1 MAHKGRHLSMGYDAK
16 NLPSYSELPVK
27 AGAPAGSAWGL
38 FGDDDQLGTLNLLTA
53 ERVVEAA
60 KLVRKG
66 AVFPMNLSIDQPDP
80 PLFGRGA
87 PKQNFVVGEVHR
99 DDSLD
104 NFWPQASS
112 QWDSLRHILH
122 PREGF
127 YNGVTAEEV
136 VAGGGKLGIENMARR
151 GIAGR
156 GVLLDVA
163 RHLERAGERLDYTT
177 ASVITKDMLDGC
189 AKAQGVEVRTGDV
202 LLVRTGWLTWYLNEA
217 TAEQREYMAGDAMT
231 QLRAPGIG
239 PDEEMAA
246 YLWDLH
252 VAAVAGDNPSLQA
265 WPPGPESGG
274 FMHFRLIPLFGMP
287 IGELWWLDDL
297 ANDCAADSVYEFLLT
312 SAPLSVPGGV
322 GSPPNALAIK

>member
-1 MAHKGRHLSMGYDAK
+1 MTTQIA

-27 AGAPAGSAWGL
+27 PGAPQGSAWGL
-38 FGDDDQLGTLNLLTA
+38 FGDDDQLGCLNLLTP
-53 ERVVEAA
+53 ERVVAGA

-66 AVFPMNLSIDQPDP
+66 AVFPLNLSIDQPNP

-87 PKQNFVVGEVHR
+87 PRVEFVTGEVHR
-99 DDSLD
+99 DDYLD

-122 PREGF
+122 PRDGF
-127 YNGVTAEEV
+127 YNGVKANEIV
-136 VAGGGKLGIENMARR
+136 VGGGKLGIENIARR

-163 RHLERAGERLDYTT
+163 RHLEKSGAPLDYTT
-177 ASVITKDMLDGC
+177 ATVITKDVLSNC
-189 AKAQGVEVRTGDV
+189 AKQQQAIVETGDIMII
-202 LLVRTGWLTWYLNEA
+202 RTGWLRWYLEEA
-217 TAEQREYMAGDAMT
+217 TAEQKQELAGDPMT
-231 QLRAPGIG
+231 NLRFPGIG
-239 PDEEMAA
+239 PDEEMAS

-252 VAAVAGDNPSLQA
+252 IAAVAADNPALEA

-274 FMHFRLIPLFGMP
+274 FLHFRLIPLLGMN
-287 IGELWWLDDL
+287 IGEFWYLEDL
-297 ANDCAADSVYEFLLT
+297 AADCAQDGVYEFMFT
-312 SAPLSVPGGV
+312 SAPLNVPGGV